1 LCYNIFKKI
10 LQFGDIPPAKSVDI
24 GKKRRFPMDD
34 IKKAKKRMAELR
46 KTLEH
51 HSRLYYI
58 EDAPEIS
65 DYEYDKLFYEL
76 VALEERYPEL
86 AAEDS
91 PTKRVGGAAL
101 DKFEKVTHTVRMGS
115 LSDVF
120 SYEEIHDFVAKTEER
135 LGRSTLYSVE
145 PKIDG
150 LSVSLEYTDGKLMVG
165 STRGDGITGENVTEN
180 LKTVKTI
187 PLSLPEALPLLEV
200 RGEVYMP
207 RRSFEAL
214 NRTREENGE
223 ALFANPRNAAAGS
236 LRQLDSKIT
245 AKRGLDILIFNVQ
258 RIEGKRFTSHTEE
271 LAYLE
276 EKGFHVIPHRTQART
291 AEEIIAHIERLG
303 ALRGSLSFDIDGVVV
318 KVDDLSERIEIGE
331 NTSTPKWAVA
341 YKFPPERKAT
351 RLSDIVVQV
360 GRTGVLT
367 PRAVLEPVKLAGTT
381 VSAATLHNIDYIRE
395 RDIRVGDTI
404 LVQKAGDIIPE
415 VVSVEMSARPE
426 NTVPYQMP
434 EACPSCGEPVVRD
447 DEAATR
453 CTNANCP
460 AQLERSITHFASRD
474 AMDID
479 GMGPAVVRLLMR
491 EKLVS
496 NVADIY
502 HLRAEDL
509 KDLERMGEKSAANL
523 VAAIEKSKESGLA
536 RLIYALGIR
545 NVGEKAAKAL
555 AVRFESLDALA
566 AATVDELVAIDDFGE
581 ITARCVIEYF
591 SHPQTREF
599 IDELKACGVATTYE
613 AEKSDAVFAGM
624 TFVLTGTLPT
634 LSRDAATEIIE
645 RHGGKASSSV
655 SAKTT
660 YVVAGEKAGSKL
672 ARAEALGIKI
682 IDEDA
687 LLQMAGES

>member
-1 LCYNIFKKI
+1 MNERKNAENRI
-10 LQFGDIPPAKSVDI
+10 
-24 GKKRRFPMDD
+24 
-34 IKKAKKRMAELR
+34 AELR
-46 KTLEH
+46 KTLNH
-51 HSRLYYI
+51 HAKLYYI
-58 EDAPEIS
+58 DDAPEIS

-76 VALEERYPEL
+76 VDLEERYPEFD
-86 AAEDS
+86 APDS

-120 SYEEIHDFVAKTEER
+120 SYEEIEDFVRKTETA
-135 LGRSTLYSVE
+135 LGHAVRFSVE

-150 LSVSLEYTDGKLMVG
+150 LSVSLEYHNGTLTVG

-187 PLSLPEALPLLEV
+187 PLSLPDELPLLEV

-214 NRTREENGE
+214 NRAREEAGE
-223 ALFANPRNAAAGS
+223 PLFANPRNAAAGS
-236 LRQLDSKIT
+236 LRQLDSKIA

-258 RIEGKRFTSHTEE
+258 RIEGKAFATHAEE

-276 EKGFHVIPHRTQART
+276 NEGFHVIPHRTLAST
-291 AEEIIAHIERLG
+291 SEEIIAWIEHLG
-303 ALRGSLSFDIDGVVV
+303 ALRDTLAFDIDGVVI
-318 KVDDLSERIEIGE
+318 KADDLSERVEIGE

-351 RLSDIVVQV
+351 RLIDITVQV

-367 PRAVLEPVKLAGTT
+367 PRAILEPVRLAGTT
-381 VSAATLHNIDYIRE
+381 VSAATLHNIDFIRE
-395 RDIRVGDTI
+395 RDIRIGDTVY
-404 LVQKAGDIIPE
+404 VQKAGDIIPE
-415 VVSVEMSARPE
+415 VVAVEEKERPAD
-426 NTVPYQMP
+426 TVPYEMP
-434 EACPSCGEPVVRD
+434 HVCPSCGEPVVRD

-479 GMGPAVVRLLMR
+479 GMGPAVVRLLLK
-491 EKLVS
+491 ENLVS

-502 HLRAEDL
+502 RLRAESL
-509 KDLERMGEKSAANL
+509 QDLERMGEKSAANL
-523 VAAIEKSKESGLA
+523 ISAIERSKEAGLD

-545 NVGEKAAKAL
+545 NIGEKAAKAL
-555 AVRFESLDALA
+555 ASTFGSIDALA
-566 AATVDELVAIDDFGE
+566 AANKEALVSIPDFGE
-581 ITARCVIEYF
+581 VTADCVIAYF
-591 SHPQTREF
+591 SHPQTGAF
-599 IDELKACGVATTYE
+599 IEELKACGVVTTYE
-613 AEKSDAVFAGM
+613 VEKSDTVFEGM

-672 ARAEALGIKI
+672 AKAEALGVKI
-682 IDEDA
+682 IDEDT
-687 LLQMAGES
+687 LLELAGET